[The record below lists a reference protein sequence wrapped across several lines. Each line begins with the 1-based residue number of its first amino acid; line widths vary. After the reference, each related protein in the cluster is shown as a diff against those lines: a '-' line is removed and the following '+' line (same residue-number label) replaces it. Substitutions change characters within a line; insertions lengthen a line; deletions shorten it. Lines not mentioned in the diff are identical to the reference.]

1 MLSFLLKRIVQGVA
15 IVWVV
20 VTLTFLLVHLAP
32 GEPFADILADHRSTP
47 AMRERLRLRYG
58 LDRPLGEQYVRY
70 VAGAAR
76 GDLGESLSQRRPV
89 TAILG
94 EALPRTLLLMGGALI
109 LGFALGVS
117 LGAVQA
123 SRRDTAFDRI
133 ATRLTVMLSAVPDFW
148 LALGLMLLFAV
159 QWRLLPSSGMHD
171 DALYAYLTP
180 TERLVDLLKHL
191 VLPVSSLALIFT
203 SIVARHQRASLLEVL
218 PDDFVRTARAK
229 GATERTILFRH
240 ALRNAILPIIT
251 LIGLAI
257 PSLVGGA
264 VFIETIFAWPG
275 MGKATVDALGQRDY
289 PVVVGATLLASTV
302 VVLSSIVADVLY
314 AASDPRMRR
323 A

>member
-1 MLSFLLKRIVQGVA
+1 MLSFLLKRVAQGVA

-20 VTLTFLLVHLAP
+20 VTLTFVLVHVAP
-32 GEPFADILADHRSTP
+32 GDPFADILGDRRSTP
-47 AMRERLRLRYG
+47 AMQERLRARYG
-58 LDRPLGEQYVRY
+58 LDRPIWEQYARY

-76 GDLGESLSQRRPV
+76 GDLGESLAQQRPV
-89 TAILG
+89 RSILG
-94 EALPRTLLLMGGALI
+94 EALPRTLLLMSGALVI
-109 LGFALGVS
+109 GFALGAA
-117 LGAVQA
+117 LGALQA
-123 SRRDTAFDRI
+123 SRRETLFDRV
-133 ATRLTVMLSAVPDFW
+133 ATRLTVIFSAVPDFW

-171 DALYAYLTP
+171 DALYPYMTP
-180 TERLVDLLKHL
+180 LERLVDLLKHL
-191 VLPVSSLALIFT
+191 LLPVSSLALIFT
-203 SIVARHQRASLLEVL
+203 SVVARHQRASLLEVL

-229 GATERTILFRH
+229 GASERTILFRH

-289 PVVVGATLLASTV
+289 PVVVGASLLASTV
-302 VVLSSIVADVLY
+302 VVLSSIVADLLY